1 MFCQPSFLIGCDV
14 VTREFGAERK
24 TACAQYF
31 HMSLLGVFLFCFVLS
46 ERVTERTTAGTKF
59 ASTAET

>member
-31 HMSLLGVFLFCFVLS
+31 HMSLLGVFFVLS

>member
-1 MFCQPSFLIGCDV
+1 M

-31 HMSLLGVFLFCFVLS
+31 HMSLLDVWVFVFCFVLS